1 MTASTRV
8 FRAPLRS
15 RRADVDGGAAV
26 ERALTHG
33 LCGIGG
39 VLASPPAALV
49 AAAEQVAARYDER
62 MARRLERF
70 AAAPEGAFVWTR
82 DAEGLFWLG
91 RLGGGWRYDGS
102 ADAAGVD
109 LVHVRPCT
117 WLDAPIPDGDVPPG
131 VHRTFARG
139 GRNWQEIHD
148 GAVGALTSGLWNES
162 QRTASAGSDDA
173 G

>member
-1 MTASTRV
+1 MTPASPV
-8 FRAPLRS
+8 FRAPMRS
-15 RRADVDGGAAV
+15 RQRGVDGGAAV

-39 VLASPPAALV
+39 VLASRPASLA

-70 AAAPEGAFVWTR
+70 AAAPDGAFVWTR
-82 DAEGLFWLG
+82 DAEGLLWLG
-91 RLGGGWRYDGS
+91 RLDGGWRYDGG
-102 ADAAGVD
+102 AEAAAVD

-117 WLDAPIPDGDVPPG
+117 WLDAPIPHDDVPPG

-139 GRNWQEIHD
+139 GRNWQQIHD
-148 GAVGALTSGLWNES
+148 GTVSGLTSGLWNDS
-162 QRTASAGSDDA
+162 R
-173 G
+173 